1 MNRGQVIVN
10 LNGTDPET
18 SLKNL
23 KNVMKEVPAGMQHLF
38 SGLSLV
44 LVGGMAW
51 EAKDDKMK
59 VALQGLIA
67 MHPFAATYILFTEG
81 TTMKD
86 HQWTNPQYLSSMGIA
101 GVFAGVEAVSVLM
114 NARKI

>member
-1 MNRGQVIVN
+1 MREIPV
-10 LNGTDPET
+10 
-18 SLKNL
+18 
-23 KNVMKEVPAGMQHLF
+23 GMQHLF

-51 EAKDDKMK
+51 QAEDDKMK
-59 VALQGLIA
+59 IALQGLLA

-86 HQWTNPQYLSSMGIA
+86 HQWTNPQYLTSMGIA
-101 GVFAGVEAVSVLM
+101 GVFAGIEATSILL